1 MPRVSEPEL
10 TLVSMTPYIQPKA
23 ATSKS
28 KKPASAPYG
37 TKVAK
42 KAPQNPLFEKRSR
55 TFGIGKWRE
64 GLAAVSS
71 EDGFRHADRSRLQAG
86 TNPRR

>member
-1 MPRVSEPEL
+1 MPSSLCIGTRADV
-10 TLVSMTPYIQPKA
+10 VSMTPLITQPKA

-42 KAPQNPLFEKRSR
+42 KTAQNPLFEKRSR
-55 TFGIGKWRE
+55 TFGIGKFTRRTA
-64 GLAAVSS
+64 GVSQ
-71 EDGFRHADRSRLQAG
+71 LV
-86 TNPRR
+86 